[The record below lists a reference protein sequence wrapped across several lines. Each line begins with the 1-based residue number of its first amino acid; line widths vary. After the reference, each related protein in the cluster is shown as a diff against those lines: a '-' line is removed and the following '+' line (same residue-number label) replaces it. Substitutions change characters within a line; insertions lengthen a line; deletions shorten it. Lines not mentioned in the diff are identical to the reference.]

1 MTDLQL
7 SRCSVE
13 AARHCSEK
21 DQHFQHLETSFCQ
34 SGESTLH
41 YSTHAQKFKYST
53 PNKLIIQNY
62 YYQPIHM
69 YFRDFGN
76 SADKH
81 LLLKGVP
88 KVRLHFVFVIFLG
101 SRAHTEELL
110 IAIG

>member
-34 SGESTLH
+34 SGEYTTLFYTCSEFQIFNPH
-41 YSTHAQKFKYST
+41 Q
-53 PNKLIIQNY
+53 INY
-62 YYQPIHM
+62 PELLLSAHPYDM

-76 SADKH
+76 SADKQ
-81 LLLKGVP
+81 LLLG
-88 KVRLHFVFVIFLG
+88 
-101 SRAHTEELL
+101 
-110 IAIG
+110 

>member
-21 DQHFQHLETSFCQ
+21 DQHCQHLETSFCQ
-34 SGESTLH
+34 SGEYTTLF
-41 YSTHAQKFKYST
+41 YTCSEIQIFN
-53 PNKLIIQNY
+53 PQQIKLIIQNY

-76 SADKH
+76 SAV
-81 LLLKGVP
+81 LL
-88 KVRLHFVFVIFLG
+88 H
-101 SRAHTEELL
+101 
-110 IAIG
+110 